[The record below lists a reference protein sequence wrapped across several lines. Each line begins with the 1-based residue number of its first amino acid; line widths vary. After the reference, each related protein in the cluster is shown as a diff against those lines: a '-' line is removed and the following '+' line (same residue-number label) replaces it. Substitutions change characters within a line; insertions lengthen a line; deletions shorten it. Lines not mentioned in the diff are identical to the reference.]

1 MLSFVKL
8 CLLSFVS
15 FLQGRGSELP
25 PCNTVH
31 FADTG
36 RPTGGSRKASST
48 ILKCPCPCWWWLLA
62 NMWADLD
69 FSLIEM
75 NPFTIVNGEAYPLD
89 MRGELDDTAQ
99 FKDFKK

>member
-1 MLSFVKL
+1 MALVF
-8 CLLSFVS
+8 
-15 FLQGRGSELP
+15 G
-25 PCNTVH
+25 
-31 FADTG
+31 A
-36 RPTGGSRKASST
+36 A
-48 ILKCPCPCWWWLLA
+48 
-62 NMWADLD
+62 MADLD